1 MERLQAAIEKA
12 REQRKT
18 VAPAARPAPSTPD
31 AAPREARDAPTA
43 QPTPGDWSA
52 LPIPTWNRSQ
62 MRRNRVIALDRGGK
76 SSSVDLLRTR
86 VVQMLRQ
93 NGWTRIA
100 VTSPDK
106 SAGKTTTC
114 CNLLASLSHQTEI
127 RSMLFDLDM
136 RRPNVAATLG
146 YKGEHSFWEV
156 LEGSVP
162 FEKNAVR
169 FSDGAAVA
177 MNYAAHPSPSELLL
191 KRRTAEILDEIQAA
205 YKPDVMIFDL
215 PPMLVTD
222 DTLAFLRSVDCAIIV
237 AGAETT
243 TIEQVDQ
250 CEKDVADS
258 TNVLGIV
265 LNKCRYTE
273 EKSGYGYY

>member
-12 REQRKT
+12 REQRRT
-18 VAPAARPAPSTPD
+18 VAPKARPAPSAPD
-31 AAPREARDAPTA
+31 VPRETSAAQAPI
-43 QPTPGDWSA
+43 PGDWNA

-114 CNLLASLSHQTEI
+114 CNLLASLSHQPEI

-146 YKGEHSFWEV
+146 YKGTHSFWEV
-156 LEGSVP
+156 LEGTVP
-162 FEKNAVR
+162 FEQNAVR
-169 FSDGAAVA
+169 FSEGAAVA

-191 KRRTAEILDEIQAA
+191 KRRTADLLDEIQAA

-222 DTLAFLRSVDCAIIV
+222 DTLAFLRNVDCAIIV

-250 CEKDVADS
+250 CEKDVADN
-258 TNVLGIV
+258 TNVLGVV

-273 EKSGYGYY
+273 ERSGYGYY